1 MVPRLWAPEQP
12 YQSRPVVD
20 EVLQAPKPRNRTG
33 SAHFLLF
40 KQVQKN
46 TVSGGLYKAVS
57 TQFSGTN
64 LKKHNTVSRHCVIAN
79 TTFNGVIPT
88 KGIKFLK
95 EIYYTLFN
103 V

>member
-1 MVPRLWAPEQP
+1 MVPRLGAPEQS
-12 YQSRPVVD
+12 YQSRSVVD

-57 TQFSGTN
+57 TRFLGTN
-64 LKKHNTVSRHCVIAN
+64 LKKHNTVSRHCVNAN

-88 KGIKFLK
+88 KGINFLI
-95 EIYYTLFN
+95 ERSILLLN